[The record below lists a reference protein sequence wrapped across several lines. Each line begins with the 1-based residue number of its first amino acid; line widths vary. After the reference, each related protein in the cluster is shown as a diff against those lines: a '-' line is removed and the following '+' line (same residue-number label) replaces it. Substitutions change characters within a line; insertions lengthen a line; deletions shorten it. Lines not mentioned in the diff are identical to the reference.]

1 MSRQQVHMN
10 KIREIFRKLSN
21 AEMITLNVLVSE
33 LSKEE
38 QY

>member
-1 MSRQQVHMN
+1 MN

-21 AEMITLNVLVSE
+21 AEMIALNVLVSE

>member
-1 MSRQQVHMN
+1 MN
-10 KIREIFRKLSN
+10 NIIGIFRNFSN
-21 AEMITLNVLVSE
+21 AQMITLNVLVSE